1 MPSPALLPTL
11 PLLLPPLLVAQ
22 DGGGA
27 PAAGG
32 GGIDMFVLLLVPL
45 AIFWFVA
52 IWPERKAKKKKE
64 ALLAAIKKNDR
75 VLLNG
80 GMYAT
85 IAAVSEKDLTVR
97 FDDGPTRVR
106 VLRSAIATVLTPGES
121 GETAKEG

>member
-1 MPSPALLPTL
+1 MPSLVLLPFPPLSFST
-11 PLLLPPLLVAQ
+11 LLLAQ
-22 DGGGA
+22 DNGAA
-27 PAAGG
+27 PASG

-80 GMYAT
+80 GLYAT
-85 IAAVSEKDLTVR
+85 IAAVTEKDLTVR

-106 VLRSAIATVLTPGES
+106 ILRSAIATVLTPGES